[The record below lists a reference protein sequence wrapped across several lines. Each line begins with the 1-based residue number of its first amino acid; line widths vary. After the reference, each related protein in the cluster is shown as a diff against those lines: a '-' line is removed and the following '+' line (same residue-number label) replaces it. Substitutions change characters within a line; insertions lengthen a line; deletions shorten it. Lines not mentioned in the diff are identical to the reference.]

1 MAPFQTPRR
10 SGRGV
15 SGRPRPQINMQA
27 KAGKKNKV
35 AEDVLITAPIQV
47 DSHWYG
53 SVWVVC
59 FHVMQGCRGHLT
71 LGRRMLHVNAGT
83 GAVITRAISCD
94 RSRDRSS

>member
-47 DSHWYG
+47 DSIG
-53 SVWVVC
+53 MAVSGLFVFMSCRVAGVTSPLGG
-59 FHVMQGCRGHLT
+59 GCC
-71 LGRRMLHVNAGT
+71 M
-83 GAVITRAISCD
+83 
-94 RSRDRSS
+94 